1 MRRTLLVITAVLLA
15 TIGTTL
21 LYVYVSTADNRARQ
35 GVQTIGVLVVQGDWP
50 PGTPAASLRARAV
63 RLPRFG
69 AVPHAISDL
78 SAVRGKVLTVK
89 VIDGQQLSDRM
100 FGAAAR
106 GGLTPGHRAVS
117 AQIGEAERVASLIK
131 AGSRVDVFRL
141 EQSAAVPVLDDA
153 HVLSADGKGI
163 VTFDLTETD
172 AKTLLDAVARGRLV
186 LRIRG

>member
-21 LYVYVSTADNRARQ
+21 LYVYVSTADNRAKQ
-35 GVQTIGVLVVQGDWP
+35 GVQTVEVLVAKGDWP
-50 PGTPAASLRARAV
+50 AGTPVASLRTQIV
-63 RLPRFG
+63 QLPRFG
-69 AVPHAISDL
+69 AVPYAISDL
-78 SAVRGKVLTVK
+78 GAVQGKVLAIK
-89 VIDGQQLSDRM
+89 VIDGQQLSSRM
-100 FGAAAR
+100 FGAAAT

-117 AQIGEAERVASLIK
+117 VQIGEAERVASLIK
-131 AGSRVDVFRL
+131 AGSQVDVFRL
-141 EQSAAVPVLDDA
+141 EQSSAVPVLDDA
-153 HVLSADGKGI
+153 HVLSADDKGI